1 MKNIG
6 IHRENNFKYTMVPD
20 VFIEQYMPQASG
32 EFVKVYLLLLKGVSK
47 VGCISI
53 SSFADA
59 LECTESDILRALN
72 YWKNQGLLGL
82 TYENGELS
90 DIVVM
95 DLSNPLPIITKESG
109 KQIATNFIE
118 PVQTE
123 IFDESLINEKDFSQL
138 MGVIQMYIGTTIN
151 PSDCEKITSLHD
163 KLGMSI
169 ALLEYIVEYCADTGH
184 RSIRYIESV
193 ALDWHKKN
201 IKTVEE
207 AKGYIGIARKDTYAV
222 MKAYGLQGRNPAPT
236 EQKIIDRWYEEY
248 QFSQEL
254 IVEACDRTMMTIHK
268 PSFEYTDRILLEWK
282 AQNVQTLADVVRLDE
297 ERKKTLEE
305 AKEKKQAQVKS
316 EQIKEKPK
324 SPKVSQTRFHNFEQ
338 RDTDYDAILKKLN
351 NSYF

>member
-95 DLSNPLPIITKESG
+95 DLSNPLPIITKESP

-123 IFDESLINEKDFSQL
+123 IFDESLPKEEDFSQL
-138 MGVIQMYIGTTIN
+138 MAVIQTYLGTTIN
-151 PSDCEKITSLHD
+151 Q
-163 KLGMSI
+163 
-169 ALLEYIVEYCADTGH
+169 TGH
-184 RSIRYIESV
+184 KSIRYIESV
-193 ALDWHKKN
+193 AIDWYKRN

-207 AKGYIGIARKDTYAV
+207 AKNFVGVVKKDTYAV
-222 MKAYGLQGRNPAPT
+222 MKAYGLQGRIPAPT

-254 IVEACDRTMMTIHK
+254 IVEACECTNPR
-268 PSFEYTDRILLEWK
+268 
-282 AQNVQTLADVVRLDE
+282 
-297 ERKKTLEE
+297 
-305 AKEKKQAQVKS
+305 
-316 EQIKEKPK
+316 
-324 SPKVSQTRFHNFEQ
+324 
-338 RDTDYDAILKKLN
+338 
-351 NSYF
+351 

>member
-20 VFIEQYMPQASG
+20 IFIEQYMPQASG

-47 VGCISI
+47 IEGISI
-53 SSFADA
+53 SSLADA
-59 LECTESDILRALN
+59 LECTENDILRALN

-95 DLSNPLPIITKESG
+95 DLSNPLPVVKKESP
-109 KQIATNFIE
+109 KQIEANYVI
-118 PVQTE
+118 PSQTE
-123 IFDESLINEKDFSQL
+123 IFDESEVEKEDFSGL
-138 MGVIQMYIGTTIN
+138 MYMIQTYLGTTIN
-151 PSDCEKITSLHD
+151 PSDYEKIANLHD

-169 ALLEYIVEYCADTGH
+169 SLLEYVVEYSKTTGH
-184 RSIRYIESV
+184 RSIRYMESI
-193 ALDWHKKN
+193 AIDWHKRN
-201 IKTVEE
+201 ITTIEE
-207 AKGYIGIARKDTYAV
+207 AKDYIGIVKKDTYAV
-222 MKAYGLQGRNPAPT
+222 MKAYGLQGRKPAAA

-248 QFSQEL
+248 KFSQEL
-254 IVEACDRTMMTIHK
+254 VVEACDRTIMAIHK

-282 AQNVQTLADVVRLDE
+282 ANNVKDLSDVARLDE
-297 ERKKTLEE
+297 ERKRALEE
-305 AKEKKQAQVKS
+305 SKEKKQSQVKIPA
-316 EQIKEKPK
+316 QEKPK
-324 SPKVSQTRFHNFEQ
+324 TTQTRFHNFEQ